1 MIYNIQYHLITDSVA
16 EPISVD
22 YLKKHARIDFNTD
35 DELLQD
41 YITAARQELEA
52 YCQKSFDVK
61 TWRLTAN
68 YLPNHY
74 KLMHGPV
81 DTITAGDYT
90 LTGDT
95 VSSDTLCD
103 NHIKDV
109 DLTYTTKGIVSGVIK
124 VAVAKYATGLY
135 AIREHILTDENG
147 NTVNAENRVNEAK
160 EMLKSFRNVTLI

>member
-81 DTITAGDYT
+81 DEITVGDYT
-90 LTGDT
+90 LIGDT

-103 NHIKDV
+103 GHLKDV
-109 DLTYTTKGIVSGVIK
+109 DLTFTTKGIVSSIVN
-124 VAVAKYATGLY
+124 VAVARYATGLY
-135 AIREHILTDENG
+135 EQRGDMLTDENG
-147 NTVNAENRVNEAK
+147 KVIDGKLNEAK
-160 EMLKSFRNVTLI
+160 QMLNGIRNITLI